1 MKMKGLKCNR
11 YPTFFLFFDFRSVY
25 KSFIDLYILEQ
36 VYDCVK
42 VLKSLLDDQKQKF
55 CDGNLEDIFIFQQ
68 IKIFPFNIFGEL
80 LEIGEALASN
90 RNVAIRNMLIK
101 INSDVSDAVNVRSL
115 AKKYNTKMKNINK
128 SSSLYSGNDLI
139 IVFERKNKSF
149 LFF

>member
-55 CDGNLEDIFIFQQ
+55 CDGNLEDIY
-68 IKIFPFNIFGEL
+68 FPTNQNI
-80 LEIGEALASN
+80 
-90 RNVAIRNMLIK
+90 
-101 INSDVSDAVNVRSL
+101 
-115 AKKYNTKMKNINK
+115 
-128 SSSLYSGNDLI
+128 
-139 IVFERKNKSF
+139 SF
-149 LFF
+149 